1 MNLFPFFQQFPKDHD
16 QTENVILR
24 SNNLFSNLSKGSF
37 FSVAF
42 PVVHCNWS
50 LPLVS
55 TNSWTS
61 SLPLVSTNSWTL
73 SKGFKTWKTWVLKLL
88 TLLFSKTI
96 TFFQTYQKD
105 HSSQLLFQWFIA
117 TGRYRWFLQTV
128 GLHRY
133 YWFLQTVG
141 IY

>member
-16 QTENVILR
+16 QTESVILR
-24 SNNLFSNLSKGSF
+24 NNNLFSNLSKGSF
-37 FSVAF
+37 FSVVF

-61 SLPLVSTNSWTL
+61 SLPLVSKNSWTL

-88 TLLFSKTI
+88 TSLSLSNARQYSAILTLGAASSSNVKLLLRKI
-96 TFFQTYQKD
+96 TNYKGSHSLKLVSAIFYQ
-105 HSSQLLFQWFIA
+105 LF
-117 TGRYRWFLQTV
+117 
-128 GLHRY
+128 
-133 YWFLQTVG
+133 
-141 IY
+141 